1 MRTAILSMALGIS
14 LPACGAS
21 GLGPV
26 PADCQF
32 PDGVPLAY
40 AGETT
45 LGEVGLAA
53 PGGEGIDARVWI
65 TAEPI
70 VFEAAGTTTRVI
82 CAQLDDGSVMLSP
95 YPVPDVPNEGG
106 WYGERAPIVAAG
118 AAQRL
123 WPPGDL
129 PA

>member
-1 MRTAILSMALGIS
+1 MILAVSLATALM
-14 LPACGAS
+14 ACGAA

-32 PDGVPLAY
+32 PHDVRFSHS
-40 AGETT
+40 GETT

-53 PGGEGIDARVWI
+53 PGGERLEARVWI

-70 VFEAAGTTTRVI
+70 AFEAAGTITRVI

-106 WYGERAPIVAAG
+106 
-118 AAQRL
+118 
-123 WPPGDL
+123 
-129 PA
+129 